1 MNQSLLMAI
10 GLVFVIEGLLY
21 ALVQG
26 QLKTMMKVMENI
38 SNEALRTGGM
48 VAVGVG
54 VFIVWIIR
62 TFTVG

>member
-1 MNQSLLMAI
+1 MNQALLMAL

-48 VAVGVG
+48 VAVGIG

>member
-1 MNQSLLMAI
+1 MSQSLLMAL

-21 ALVQG
+21 ALVPG
-26 QLKTMMKVMENI
+26 QLKTMMKVMENV

-54 VFIVWIIR
+54 VFIVWIVR